1 MDCHAFPGYLQYA
14 KSAMHLLAR
23 DRGRIKIATE
33 SSGPTRSAPGA
44 QLPNPTTTKL
54 SSGQILNKRRFIMR
68 KYYILALLIICS
80 ASCAPATRT
89 VDKKKDVAAGY
100 EHLEAREKSKN
111 AVDQI
116 YIGNSGASFYYES
129 KLWSVNNKSASTID
143 FSARRFTNAHI
154 FLYDEKIPMTEIHK
168 KLVEHYQMKNAQ
180 LVESEFINVNNSVLI
195 YNKIEGM
202 INKRKVSIL
211 SYGFSEGMHT
221 IITHCFIYKSMLRNE
236 TEQEIIEFLNG
247 FAAAG

>member
-1 MDCHAFPGYLQYA
+1 MQ
-14 KSAMHLLAR
+14 
-23 DRGRIKIATE
+23 
-33 SSGPTRSAPGA
+33 
-44 QLPNPTTTKL
+44 
-54 SSGQILNKRRFIMR
+54 
-68 KYYILALLIICS
+68 KYVILALLIIFS
-80 ASCAPATRT
+80 ASCAPATKSG
-89 VDKKKDVAAGY
+89 DKKKDVAAGY

-116 YIGNSGASFYYES
+116 YIGQSGASFYYDS
-129 KLWSVNNKSASTID
+129 KLWSVKNKSVSTID

-154 FLYDEKIPMTEIHK
+154 FMYDEKMPMTEIHK

-202 INKRKVSIL
+202 INKREVSIL
-211 SYGFSEGMHT
+211 SYGFSEGALT
-221 IITHCFIYKSMLRNE
+221 IITHCFIYKSMLRDE

-247 FAAAG
+247 FSAAG

>member
-1 MDCHAFPGYLQYA
+1 MQ
-14 KSAMHLLAR
+14 
-23 DRGRIKIATE
+23 
-33 SSGPTRSAPGA
+33 
-44 QLPNPTTTKL
+44 
-54 SSGQILNKRRFIMR
+54 
-68 KYYILALLIICS
+68 KYYILSLLIIFS
-80 ASCAPATRT
+80 VSCAPATRT
-89 VDKKKDVAAGY
+89 MDKKKDVPAGY

-116 YIGNSGASFYYES
+116 YIGKSGASFYYDS
-129 KLWSVNNKSASTID
+129 KLWSVKNKSASKID

-154 FLYDEKIPMTEIHK
+154 FLYEEMIPTTELHK

-180 LVESEFINVNNSVLI
+180 LVESEFINVNNSILI
-195 YNKIEGM
+195 YNKIEGI
-202 INKRKVSIL
+202 INKREVSIL

-221 IITHCFIYKSMLRNE
+221 IITHCFIYKSMLRSE

>member
-1 MDCHAFPGYLQYA
+1 MPQYV
-14 KSAMHLLAR
+14 
-23 DRGRIKIATE
+23 
-33 SSGPTRSAPGA
+33 
-44 QLPNPTTTKL
+44 
-54 SSGQILNKRRFIMR
+54 
-68 KYYILALLIICS
+68 ILALLLIFS
-80 ASCAPATRT
+80 ASCAPATKT
-89 VDKKKDVAAGY
+89 VDTKKDVAAGY

-116 YIGNSGASFYYES
+116 YIGKSGASFYYDS
-129 KLWSVNNKSASTID
+129 KLWSVRNKSASKID

-154 FLYDEKIPMTEIHK
+154 FLYDENLPMTEIHK

-202 INKRKVSIL
+202 INKRDVSIL